1 MDIFPSKKQE
11 LLLILWVLHIQRIVI
26 SSFYVARCWK
36 TKKESLKMSPAEQ
49 ASVGFSQSDPKGLI
63 LN

>member
-1 MDIFPSKKQE
+1 MYIFPSKKQE
-11 LLLILWVLHIQRIVI
+11 LLLLLWVLHIKRIVI
-26 SSFYVARCWK
+26 TSFYVARCWK
-36 TKKESLKMSPAEQ
+36 TKKSLKMSPAEQ